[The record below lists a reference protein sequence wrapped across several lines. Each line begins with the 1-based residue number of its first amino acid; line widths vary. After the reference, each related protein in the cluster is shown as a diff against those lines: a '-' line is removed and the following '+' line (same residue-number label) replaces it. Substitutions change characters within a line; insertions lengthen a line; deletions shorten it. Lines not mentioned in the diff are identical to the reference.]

1 MDVPPVGARDPGPN
15 EKMRMK
21 AKNIVGIF
29 VFAWGF
35 DEPTLCPFPR
45 GPLYG
50 HLLLRTLMAA
60 PPRTGIANDAML
72 CSKKRHAGKVRR

>member
-1 MDVPPVGARDPGPN
+1 
-15 EKMRMK
+15 MRTK

-50 HLLLRTLMAA
+50 HLLLRTLTAA
-60 PPRTGIANDAML
+60 NPRTPIAEDAEL
-72 CSKKRHAGKVRR
+72 RSKKRHAGKVRSGPL